1 MSALIRLSSKYNF
14 KLTCF
19 MPQIE
24 MKYTDESAA
33 SVKFA
38 IYFVLVIL
46 YVKLI
51 NHRKALIKDL

>member
-1 MSALIRLSSKYNF
+1 
-14 KLTCF
+14 
-19 MPQIE
+19 MPQIG
-24 MKYTDESAA
+24 MKSTDESAA